1 MVSSQTMRNWTKSS
15 FCRREGGCPEVKQEG
30 DVILMRES
38 ESPDEVRVLKKAE
51 WIGFIRGV
59 KVGEFDPA

>member
-1 MVSSQTMRNWTKSS
+1 MQRWVKSS
-15 FCRREGGCPEVKQEG
+15 FSGQTGSPEVKQEG

-38 ESPDEVRVLKKAE
+38 ESPDEILYLKKEE

-59 KVGEFDPA
+59 KVGEFDPDA